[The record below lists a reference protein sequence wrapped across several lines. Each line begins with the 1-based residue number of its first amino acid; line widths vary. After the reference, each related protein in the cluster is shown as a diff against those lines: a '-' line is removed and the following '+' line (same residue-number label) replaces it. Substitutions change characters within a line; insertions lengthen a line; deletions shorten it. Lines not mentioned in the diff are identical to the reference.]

1 MKKFILLFII
11 FVSVLHLD
19 AQTIVQGTIK
29 DVTTNEPLI
38 GAFVT
43 IKGTKLGAVSD
54 LNGNF
59 QIIAPSSS
67 EPKKMFILV
76 NHLGYYDGLEVME
89 ILPIDDGETI
99 IRNFELEPDPL
110 TLKDVM
116 VTANRVE
123 EELQDVPVAA
133 TVLDAKNLEVRT
145 VSTAEEA
152 FEIVPNLIL
161 GGFLPGRPSISL
173 RGLASDFTNA
183 GIENSVG
190 LYIDDVFQSRSFNF
204 NNTLMDVERV
214 EVLRG
219 PQGTLFGK
227 NTIGGL
233 LHIISEKP
241 KFGNFASVELS
252 GGNFRFLQAR
262 GKVNAELVPNK
273 LALRVAGAY
282 RKRDGWMQEPNPQIN
297 DENGV
302 DFYGGRIGLLYQPKE
317 NVEVILRG
325 YYSEDNKADFTV
337 DYKTPDSGFDRIP
350 IGADEVSPDDRA
362 VTYNETSHNFERED
376 FGGSANV
383 NWDLKDGIHKVS
395 SVTSYSDNHTIF
407 TRDFDASLS
416 NAALLTREADVS
428 SFTQELR
435 ISTPRENR
443 KFFYVGGLFFL
454 TDKVTNRDSLALGGD
469 MANVWKLVLQNPDLP
484 FDETNYFEYTNINS
498 EITSTSYAAFLNTS
512 FEVSDRI
519 RINAGGRYT
528 YEEKEIQFTAEP
540 FSPFGLMALL
550 ISAPV
555 ASKENPLLRTNSQ
568 GSFSGNIGLDF
579 KTTDK
584 TLLYV
589 NFSRGFKGAG
599 FNIGFSSEQD
609 PDKQA
614 FLFKPEFVNNYEFG
628 IKLKQGNRF
637 LFNAAAFVTD
647 FKDKQEA
654 VAAGT
659 SLFVSNAKAVQGQGF
674 EAEFTG
680 IWNKFF
686 KTEASIGILNL
697 EYTDFPFPDPFN
709 SADTINLSGNKAL
722 KAPNFTFK
730 FSPEFHANVGKE
742 LKLLVRGDYNFVGK
756 TYNDIYNTESLAR
769 QPRGLVNARLT
780 VSTKDE
786 KFAISLWGKNL
797 TNETFYQHGWS
808 FIFGDLV
815 SVNPPRMIGMELRMN
830 FY

>member
-1 MKKFILLFII
+1 MKKIILLSIV
-11 FVSVLHLD
+11 FVASLHLN
-19 AQTIVQGTIK
+19 AQTIIQGVIK

-38 GAFVT
+38 GSFIT

-54 LNGNF
+54 LNGNY

-67 EPKKMFILV
+67 EPKKLFILV
-76 NHLGYYDGLEVME
+76 NHLGYYDGLEVIE
-89 ILPIDDGETI
+89 VLPIDDGETL
-99 IRNFELEPDPL
+99 IRNFSLEPDPL
-110 TLKDVM
+110 TLKDVTI
-116 VTANRVE
+116 TANRVE

-145 VSTAEEA
+145 VSTSEEA

-161 GGFLPGRPSISL
+161 GGFLPGRPSVSL
-173 RGLASDFTNA
+173 RGLASDFSNA

-190 LYIDDVFQSRSFNF
+190 LYIDDVFQSRSYNF
-204 NNTLMDVERV
+204 NSTLMDIERV

-252 GGNFRFLQAR
+252 GGNFRYLQAR
-262 GKVNAELVPNK
+262 AKVNTQLIKDK

-282 RKRDGWMQEPNPQIN
+282 KKRDGWIKESNSDIA
-297 DENGV
+297 DENGTE
-302 DFYGGRIGLLYQPKE
+302 FYGGRIGLLYEPSK
-317 NVEVILRG
+317 NLEVLIRA

-337 DYKTPDSGFDRIP
+337 DYKSPDVGPDRIP
-350 IGADEVSPDDRA
+350 IGPDEVSPDDRS
-362 VTYNETSHNFERED
+362 VTYNESSHGFDRED
-376 FGGSANV
+376 YGASATL
-383 NWDLKDGIHKVS
+383 NWKMKDGIHRVS
-395 SVTSYSDNHTIF
+395 SVTSVSDNHTIF

-428 SFTQELR
+428 AFSQELR

-443 KFFYVGGLFFL
+443 KLFYVGGLFFL
-454 TDKVTNRDSLALGGD
+454 KDKVVNRDSLALGSDFGD
-469 MANVWKLVLQNPDLP
+469 VWRLVLGNPDLP
-484 FDETNYFEYTNINS
+484 LDNYFEYTNITS
-498 EITSTSYAAFLNTS
+498 EITSNSYAAFLNTS

-528 YEEKEIQFTAEP
+528 YEEKAIKFSAEP
-540 FSPFGLMALL
+540 VSPFGILSLL

-555 ASKENPLLRTNSQ
+555 GSKEVPLERSNTNAT
-568 GSFSGNIGLDF
+568 FSGNVGLDF

-599 FNIGFSSEQD
+599 YNIAFSSEQD
-609 PDKQA
+609 PEKQA
-614 FLFKPEFVNNYEFG
+614 LLFKPEFVNNYEFG

-659 SLFVSNAKAVQGQGF
+659 SIFVSNAKAVQGQGF

-697 EYTDFPFPDPFN
+697 EYTDFPFPNPFN
-709 SADTINLSGNKAL
+709 AADTINLSGNKAL

-756 TYNDIYNTESLAR
+756 TYNDIYNTESFAR
-769 QPRGLVNARLT
+769 QPTGLINARVT

-797 TNETFYQHGWS
+797 TNETFYQHGWN
-808 FIFGDLV
+808 FVFGDLV
-815 SVNPPRMIGMELRMN
+815 SVNPPRMLGMELRMN

>member
-1 MKKFILLFII
+1 MKKIILLFIV
-11 FVSVLHLD
+11 FVSVLNLN
-19 AQTIVQGTIK
+19 AQTIIQGKIK
-29 DVTTNEPLI
+29 DVTTNEPLV
-38 GAFVT
+38 GAFIT

-54 LNGNF
+54 LNGTY

-67 EPKKMFILV
+67 EPKKLFILV
-76 NHLGYYDGLEVME
+76 NNLGFYDGLEVIE

-99 IRNFELEPDPL
+99 IRNFDLEPDPL
-110 TLKDVM
+110 TLKDVTI
-116 VTANRVE
+116 TANRVE

-161 GGFLPGRPSISL
+161 GGFLPSRPSISI

-190 LYIDDVFQSRSFNF
+190 LYIDDVFQSRSYNF
-204 NNTLMDVERV
+204 NSTLMDIERV

-241 KFGNFASVELS
+241 KFGNFASIELS
-252 GGNFRFLQAR
+252 GGNYRYLQAR
-262 GKVNAELVPNK
+262 GKVNAQLVPDK
-273 LALRVAGAY
+273 LALRLSGAY
-282 RKRDGWMQEPNPQIN
+282 RKRDGWIQEPNPKIN
-297 DENGV
+297 DENGT
-302 DFYGGRIGLLYQPKE
+302 DFYGGRLGLLYQPME
-317 NVEVILRG
+317 NLEVIFKG
-325 YYSEDNKADFTV
+325 YYSEDTKADFTV
-337 DYKTPDSGFDRIP
+337 DYKTPDDGFDRIP
-350 IGADEVSPDDRA
+350 IGDDEVSPDDRA
-362 VTYNETSHNFERED
+362 VTYDNPSHNFDRED
-376 FGGSANV
+376 FGGSASI
-383 NWDLKDGIHKVS
+383 NWKMKDGIHKIS
-395 SVTSYSDNHTIF
+395 SVTAYNDNHTIY
-407 TRDFDASLS
+407 TRDFDATLS
-416 NAALLTREADVS
+416 DAALLTRGADVN

-454 TDKVTNRDSLALGGD
+454 KDKVVNQDSLALGED
-469 MANVWKLVLQNPDLP
+469 MADVWKLVLQNPDLP
-484 FDETNYFEYTNINS
+484 LDNYFEYTNINS
-498 EITSTSYAAFLNTS
+498 KITSTSYAAFLNTS
-512 FEVSDRI
+512 LEVSDRI

-528 YEEKEIQFTAEP
+528 YEEKTVNYSAES
-540 FSPFGLMALL
+540 FSPFGLMAQL

-555 ASKENPLLRTNSQ
+555 GSKEDPLVRSVTN
-568 GSFSGNIGLDF
+568 GIFSGNIGLDF

-599 FNIGFSSEQD
+599 FNITFSSEQD
-609 PDKQA
+609 PAKQA
-614 FLFKPEFVNNYEFG
+614 FLFDPEFVNNYEFG

-697 EYTDFPFPDPFN
+697 EYTDFPFPNPVN

-730 FSPEFHANVGKE
+730 FSPEFHANIGKE
-742 LKLLVRGDYNFVGK
+742 LKLLIRGDYNFVGK
-756 TYNDIYNTESLAR
+756 TYNDIYNTESFAR
-769 QPRGLVNARLT
+769 QPTGIINGRLT

-797 TNETFYQHGWS
+797 TDETFYQHGWS

-815 SVNPPRMIGMELRMN
+815 SVNPPRMVGMELRMN